1 MKGDDLGTRRG
12 AHNAASTVRSR
23 TELETFRPLVRSAL
37 LVALVFAVGVTG
49 YLVIGGEQYG
59 FIDAMYM
66 TVITLTTVGFG
77 EVIDLS
83 NNPQGRVFTTLLLLG
98 GVGTFLNFVSTAT
111 AFFIEGSAQHLFWRR
126 RMSRAISDLEGHTVV
141 CGGGYT
147 GAHVIS
153 ELHATGRPFVLI
165 EHSDERVADLARM
178 LGSEFPAV
186 IGDATDDEALEAA
199 GVERA
204 GRLVACISND
214 KDNLIITVSARILN
228 PKLRIV
234 CRCVDER
241 VQEKIRKAGADS
253 VVSLSRIGGLRL
265 VSEAVRPVAVNY
277 LDMMLR
283 DSEKGLRVES
293 TRIHERSD
301 LAGARVE
308 DLNDRGIDRLLL
320 LATLD
325 DDGTWSFAPS
335 GHTKLPAGITLVY
348 MAPPEARRELERLA
362 GNSD

>member
-1 MKGDDLGTRRG
+1 MQGEELGTRRG
-12 AHNAASTVRSR
+12 AQAAGSVQSR
-23 TELETFRPLVRSAL
+23 MELETFRPLVRSAL
-37 LVALVFAVGVTG
+37 LVASMFAIGVTG
-49 YLVIGGEQYG
+49 YMIIGGEEHG
-59 FIDAMYM
+59 FIDAIYM

-83 NNPQGRVFTTLLLLG
+83 NNPEGRVFTTLLLLG

-126 RMSRAISDLEGHTVV
+126 RMTKAISDLADHTVV

-147 GAHVIS
+147 GAHVIK

-165 EHSDERVADLARM
+165 EQSTDRVVELTRL

-186 IGDATDDEALEAA
+186 VGDATDDEALEAS

-204 GRLVACISND
+204 ARLVACISND

-228 PKLRIV
+228 PNLRIV

-277 LDMMLR
+277 LDQMLR

-293 TRIHERSD
+293 TRIHKSSD
-301 LAGARVE
+301 LAGTRVK
-308 DLNDRGIDRLLL
+308 DITNRGIDRLLL
-320 LATLD
+320 MATLD
-325 DDGTWSFAPS
+325 DEGKWSYAPS
-335 GHTKLPAGITLVY
+335 AETELPAGITLVY

-362 GNSD
+362 AGDE